1 AGAPGGRWAR
11 CSSPSPRPRA
21 PPRAATCSRARA
33 GSSASARR
41 RPPSISRGARSRAC
55 RSTREPTEVR
65 IFLGV
70 FPPPP
75 VQGVL
80 HAAAEPLRRAG
91 AAVSWV
97 KAENLHYTM
106 RFIGEVGEDGARRV
120 AEAADEA
127 AADCRTFEAEAGE
140 FGAFPS
146 PRRARVLWIGLA
158 RGGEELVALAG
169 TLARALERRGFG
181 KPDQPFAAHLTLG
194 RVRRGTAGRSR
205 PPAA

>member
-1 AGAPGGRWAR
+1 M
-11 CSSPSPRPRA
+11 
-21 PPRAATCSRARA
+21 
-33 GSSASARR
+33 
-41 RPPSISRGARSRAC
+41 
-55 RSTREPTEVR
+55 R

-75 VQGVL
+75 VQGAL
-80 HAAAEPLRRAG
+80 HAAAEPLRRA
-91 AAVSWV
+91 AASVSWV

-106 RFIGEVGEDGARRV
+106 RFIGEVGEDGARRI

-158 RGGEELVALAG
+158 RGGEELVALA
-169 TLARALERRGFG
+169 TALARALERRGFG

-194 RVRRGTAGRSR
+194 RVRRGTADWSGPLAAAGRPGGPLPRFTVDRLSVVESTLSPQGSIYNLR
-205 PPAA
+205 SAAALAS